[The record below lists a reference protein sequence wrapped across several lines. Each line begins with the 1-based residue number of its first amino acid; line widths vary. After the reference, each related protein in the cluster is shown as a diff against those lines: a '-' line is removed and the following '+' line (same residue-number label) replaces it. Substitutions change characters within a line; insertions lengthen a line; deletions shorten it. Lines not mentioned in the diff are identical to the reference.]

1 METTIKEKTM
11 NNISSL
17 QKEISN
23 LELQIKTLQDKMQ
36 KELSQFGDIVE
47 ELAAYI
53 KLNEYPT
60 DIYPVFSYES
70 GEYDKYKNIELKI
83 VWEWGYTDV
92 VGLTKEEFKKLEDI
106 LASEN

>member
-23 LELQIKTLQDKMQ
+23 LELQIGTLQDKMQ
-36 KELSQFGDIVE
+36 KELSQLGDIVE
-47 ELAAYI
+47 ELAVYI

-83 VWEWGYTDV
+83 VWEWGYTDI
-92 VGLTKEEFKKLEDI
+92 VGLTKEEFKRLENI

>member
-1 METTIKEKTM
+1 MKTITKETM

-23 LELQIKTLQDKMQ
+23 LELQIKTKRDKIN
-36 KELSQFGDIVE
+36 KELSQIGDIVE

-70 GEYDKYKNIELKI
+70 GDYDKYKENAIRNLIKLI
-83 VWEWGYTDV
+83 GQDFKGDLGISKNPQDLANTDSVW
-92 VGLTKEEFKKLEDI
+92 
-106 LASEN
+106 

>member
-1 METTIKEKTM
+1 METNKLL
-11 NNISSL
+11 SL
-17 QKEISN
+17 KKEISN

-60 DIYPVFSYES
+60 DIYPVFNYES

-92 VGLTKEEFKKLEDI
+92 VGLTKEEFKRLEDI

>member
-1 METTIKEKTM
+1 MKELIKELQGIQSEIEHLEDKIKEKL
-11 NNISSL
+11 SS
-17 QKEISN
+17 IN
-23 LELQIKTLQDKMQ
+23 
-36 KELSQFGDIVE
+36 DIVKE
-47 ELAAYI
+47 VALYI
-53 KLNEYPT
+53 KIKGYPT

-92 VGLTKEEFKKLEDI
+92 VGLTKEEFKRLEDI

>member
-23 LELQIKTLQDKMQ
+23 LELQIKTKRDEIN
-36 KELSQFGDIVE
+36 KELSQIGDIVE

-70 GEYDKYKNIELKI
+70 GVYDDYNDIELKI
-83 VWEWGYTDV
+83 VDSVGYTDV
-92 VGLTKEEFKKLEDI
+92 VGLTKEEFKRLEKLLEKQ
-106 LASEN
+106 

>member
-1 METTIKEKTM
+1 MKTITKETM

-23 LELQIKTLQDKMQ
+23 LELQIKTKRDKIN
-36 KELSQFGDIVE
+36 KELSQIGDIVE

-92 VGLTKEEFKKLEDI
+92 VGLKKEEFKRLEDI